1 MTTSDITES
10 EMAWLRKNTI
20 SEYIVS
26 AREFVKLQGEFITY
40 STMLSRMKIIDDQLA
55 GIPDITLKASR
66 GLEKVMKDTH
76 DDLVWKANRLIAK
89 ADAMLELGL
98 PVDEALIAMAADI
111 ITNA

>member
-1 MTTSDITES
+1 MTDTQNDNERNWPVIIAVKGYTD
-10 EMAWLRKNTI
+10 A
-20 SEYIVS
+20 
-26 AREFVKLQGEFITY
+26 AREFVKLQGYFITY

-55 GIPDITLKASR
+55 GIPDATTASK
-66 GLEKVMKDTH
+66 GLEKVVKDTH

-111 ITNA
+111 ATNA

>member
-1 MTTSDITES
+1 
-10 EMAWLRKNTI
+10 MAWLRKNTI

-26 AREFVKLQGEFITY
+26 AREFVKLQGEFITF

-55 GIPDITLKASR
+55 GVPDATPASK
-66 GLEKVMKDTH
+66 GLEKVVKDTH